1 MQTKQLIV
9 TVTPGMVPGQR
20 IAVLEPGTP
29 SPRRFEITLP
39 PNAYPGMKLQIV
51 VHVPTPFPGAGFN
64 LNLPPKPKLPP
75 LSEEALRTLEVSRTL
90 DQLVRRVELAHEQE
104 LARALAVERMRALEA
119 QRSAAEAARRAQL
132 EFRHWQAAEKLRLAE
147 ERRIELE
154 VRAVLGRLFKGVEKE
169 VERREKAA
177 AKQALQE
184 YRQRVLLEQ
193 KQRAVLEKE
202 ALLRANAAALAAV
215 GRALRTARG

>member
-1 MQTKQLIV
+1 
-9 TVTPGMVPGQR
+9 
-20 IAVLEPGTP
+20 
-29 SPRRFEITLP
+29 
-39 PNAYPGMKLQIV
+39 MKLQIV
-51 VHVPTPFPGAGFN
+51 VHVPAPFPGAGFN

-177 AKQALQE
+177 AKQALLSRRRADLARHQHIG
-184 YRQRVLLEQ
+184 RDDV
-193 KQRAVLEKE
+193 QRARLRRRPRRRRHTHHHTTGAFFVGTQQVLRRGPP
-202 ALLRANAAALAAV
+202 LT
-215 GRALRTARG
+215 GRRKGSCGESPYLS